1 MGNAHL
7 SMFVDMQIIF
17 ILVWI
22 EENKYVFPLCE
33 VVMILYLEILNITA
47 SWIKISMI

>member
-17 ILVWI
+17 ILVGI
-22 EENKYVFPLCE
+22 GENKYVFTLCE
-33 VVMILYLEILNITA
+33 VMILYLEILNVTA